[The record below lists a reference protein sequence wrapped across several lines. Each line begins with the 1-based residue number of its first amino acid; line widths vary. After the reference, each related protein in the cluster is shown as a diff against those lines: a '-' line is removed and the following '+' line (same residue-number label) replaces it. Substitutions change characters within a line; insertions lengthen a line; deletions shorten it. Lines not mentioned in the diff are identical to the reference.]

1 MFIETLCDQ
10 VCEATFNDKSVLIIN
25 KGGRK
30 VIMKGTRDPRSN
42 LYMLNLTQLNKLM
55 TEFTTPEEYFAG
67 SVSDCKSKSTLVDY
81 HHKS

>member
-1 MFIETLCDQ
+1 MSIRTLCDHGRQ
-10 VCEATFNDKSVLIIN
+10 ATFDDNYVLIIN
-25 KGGRK
+25 KGSRK
-30 VIMKGTRDPRSN
+30 IIIKGTRDPRSN
-42 LYMLNLTQLNKLM
+42 LYRLNLTQLNKLM